1 MSPTRAYDTRNEIH
15 IGLTAILGWLAFYFD
30 FARSVFAREDVFS
43 YMARF
48 GSEHTWSVFFL
59 VAANLGAIGVFSNSP
74 AARLGSV
81 LVVATAHGVFA
92 GSLIMSHASV
102 WSGTYA
108 IIAGMGYYLAYRC
121 TRAA

>member
-1 MSPTRAYDTRNEIH
+1 MSTIRLYDTRNGIH
-15 IGLTAILGWLAFYFD
+15 VGLTAILAWLAFYFD
-30 FARSVFAREDVFS
+30 FARNVFTSEDVFA

-48 GSEHTWSVFFL
+48 GSEHTWSVLFL
-59 VAANLGAIGVFSNSP
+59 AAANIGAIGLFSNSP
-74 AARLGSV
+74 TARLASV

-92 GSLIMSHASV
+92 GCLIMSHASV

-108 IIAGMGYYLAYRC
+108 IIAGMGYYLAYRF